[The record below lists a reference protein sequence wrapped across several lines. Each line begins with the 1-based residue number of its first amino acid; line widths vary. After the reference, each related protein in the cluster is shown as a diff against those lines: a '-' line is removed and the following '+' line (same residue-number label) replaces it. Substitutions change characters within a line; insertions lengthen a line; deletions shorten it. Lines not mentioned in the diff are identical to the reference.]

1 MQWFELVCT
10 YTAQSSTDVSAAYA
24 RFSISVYLSTRH
36 AKLKSVVIGV
46 SKDSHSATSM
56 RATYKWRQIFM
67 ESSVCVFSWIIQ
79 AVLAVFEQVP
89 FVLV

>member
-1 MQWFELVCT
+1 MITQSIYFLTVPDDHT
-10 YTAQSSTDVSAAYA
+10 VVYAYTAQSSTDVSAVSV

-56 RATYKWRQIFM
+56 RATYKWRQFFM
-67 ESSVCVFSWIIQ
+67 ESRVSVSHTS
-79 AVLAVFEQVP
+79 
-89 FVLV
+89 